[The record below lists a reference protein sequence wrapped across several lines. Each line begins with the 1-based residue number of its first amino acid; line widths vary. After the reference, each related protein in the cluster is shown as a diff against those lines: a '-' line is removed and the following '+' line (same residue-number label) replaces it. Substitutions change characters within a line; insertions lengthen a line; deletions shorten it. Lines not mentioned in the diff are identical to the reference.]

1 VDLCKRSGAGR
12 SRALVLC
19 FKCHQDHWPRLHAAG
34 LARQHDAARRTRR
47 VVSVVL
53 ADAAPV
59 YAPVAEAFLLKPEH
73 VYADADDLDCEIAEA
88 LRDIE

>member
-1 VDLCKRSGAGR
+1 
-12 SRALVLC
+12 
-19 FKCHQDHWPRLHAAG
+19 
-34 LARQHDAARRTRR
+34 
-47 VVSVVL
+47 VSVVL